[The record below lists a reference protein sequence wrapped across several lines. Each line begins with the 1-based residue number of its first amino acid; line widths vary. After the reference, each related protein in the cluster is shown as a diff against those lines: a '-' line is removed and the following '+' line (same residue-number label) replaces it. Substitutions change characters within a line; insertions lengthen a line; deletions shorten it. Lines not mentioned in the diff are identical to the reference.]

1 MEFTVS
7 KVELN
12 RRKKAFATL
21 LVSLAIGIFLFSK
34 LFNFSV
40 APVGFLFVG
49 VVFIIIDVITF
60 QFLSSL
66 SRMKIRILD
75 QEIERQKGTDIEEY
89 QISEIGSLKIKR
101 RTNGVIR
108 EIYISFRNHKR
119 LYLNA
124 FEEQFETLKDA
135 LVGKLNNK
143 ILVKEIREP
152 LNFDHFLFYPIL
164 GLLISCASIFIFK
177 QILKADY
184 SVIRT
189 FLLFFSAYTFC
200 LAIYFISKKPISV
213 GSGRDQIV
221 ADYIFGIGLVFIS
234 VLMTVIWSQL

>member
-12 RRKKAFATL
+12 RRKKAFTTL
-21 LVSLAIGIFLFSK
+21 LVSLVIGIFLFSK
-34 LFNFSV
+34 LFNFPI
-40 APVGFLFVG
+40 AQVGFLLTGTIFV
-49 VVFIIIDVITF
+49 VIDAITF
-60 QFLSSL
+60 QFLDSL
-66 SRMKIRILD
+66 SRMKICISD
-75 QEIERQKGTDIEEY
+75 QKIERQKGIDIEKY
-89 QISEIGSLKIKR
+89 PISEIDSLKIKR

-108 EIYISFRNHKR
+108 EIYISFYNHKR

-124 FEEQFETLKDA
+124 FEEQFESLKDV

-164 GLLISCASIFIFK
+164 GLLIGCASIFIFK
-177 QILKADY
+177 QILKVDY
-184 SVIRT
+184 LTIRVV
-189 FLLFFSAYTFC
+189 LLSFSAYTFC